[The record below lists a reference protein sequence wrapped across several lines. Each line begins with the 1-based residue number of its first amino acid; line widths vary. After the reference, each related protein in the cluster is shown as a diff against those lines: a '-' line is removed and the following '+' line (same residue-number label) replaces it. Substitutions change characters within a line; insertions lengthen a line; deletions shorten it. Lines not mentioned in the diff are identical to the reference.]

1 MRFKEI
7 VSFVIIPMIA
17 FSLFAGTVN
26 ADTLNDYMKQK
37 QTLDKKI
44 KETKGQIN
52 TVEKQKNQYLQEL
65 EELDRKIEE
74 TNTQLETLQ
83 VQLNQIQQNYDQ
95 TQKALEQAQNMLKK
109 EEALYKERVRAMY
122 INGPT
127 GYLEVLLDS
136 TDFSDFISRLD
147 MIQRVIDYDNNLLD
161 EMKSNRDAIE
171 AQKQKLLDQ
180 KAQLLSTKNQIDLR
194 KKELKN
200 QETDRSL
207 LVQRLEAQKEELEAA
222 LDEFEQESVEIG
234 NMIKKLQAKSKLTY
248 NGGVFAWPAPEYTR
262 ISDPYGW
269 RIHPIL
275 KTKKF
280 HSGVDI
286 ATPMGSKI
294 VAAADGEVIFA
305 GVYGGYGNAIIIDHG
320 SGLSTLY
327 GHNSKLLV
335 KVGDKVVKGQQIAEA
350 GSTGL
355 STGSH
360 LHFEVRKDGTPVDPM
375 PYLK

>member
-1 MRFKEI
+1 MRFKKI

-83 VQLNQIQQNYDQ
+83 VQLNQIQRNYDQ

-180 KAQLLSTKNQIDLR
+180 KAQLLSTRNQIDLR
-194 KKELKN
+194 KKELKD